1 MTPLLVGAAIAAVA
15 LVFVLLPLLS
25 GEGVGQ
31 PRRRAAAPEP
41 VDLRH
46 EGAIQALREIEF
58 DRATGKLSDADYAEL
73 KADYTAQAVAV
84 LQAADAAAERGAA
97 APAGGDAAEA
107 LVRALRAR
115 VQDCGACGLV
125 PTEPDALYCSGCGH
139 YLKGGCGQCG
149 APIVGEGARFC
160 TACGWRV
167 AA

>member
-1 MTPLLVGAAIAAVA
+1 VTPLLVGAAIAAVA

-25 GEGVGQ
+25 GEGVAPVR
-31 PRRRAAAPEP
+31 PRPAGAPEP
-41 VDLRH
+41 FDLRR

-84 LQAADAAAERGAA
+84 LQAADAVEAARAA
-97 APAGGDAAEA
+97 DGDPAEA

-115 VQDCGACGLV
+115 VQDCGSCGAV
-125 PTEPDALYCSGCGH
+125 PAEPDAVYCSSCGH
-139 YLKGGCGQCG
+139 YLKGGCAQCG

-160 TACGWRV
+160 TSCGWRV